1 MSSTLS
7 LLSCQNPFCIHFKKK
22 GFKNQAALTNHIDRS
37 PGCYNYLANQTIV
50 ALPHGASVVGRRRQ
64 LDEDVEVTW
73 TSNKRPSLLRR
84 NKVNDVVIAEG
95 GLPICP
101 MPLYPDVHLV
111 GASGMQRGGQ
121 QNLVANDTSILEHIE
136 DDEDGHDTP
145 ADFDGDGPDDSS
157 VQQGLNAMANTQ
169 DVDFEAPS
177 FRSNFM
183 YTTDQKWTVSLL
195 KILDNANA
203 QDYAFG
209 QVLEWARKAAANNYS
224 FNPVGGLSHAK
235 NVDALIN
242 SVRNGKQM
250 LPFTRRVLVPHGPP
264 SDVICFD
271 FVAQLLSLLQNRSIM
286 TAENLAIDINNPLK
300 PYFAS
305 EGNVLGEAISGSV
318 YRQAYK
324 RLITD
329 PSTQLFVPIIQWID
343 RTTVTGNDRFS
354 LKPYMFTPA
363 IFTEKFRR
371 SIKAWGYHGFLPKRK
386 TSSAQNQVLRQGDPT
401 RNYHAELDGVL
412 ESFRECA
419 PRLRGVFLPMGPTG
433 LVRVDI
439 VTCLLFVIQ
448 DMQEGDSLCGRYG
461 VHTPGIRRH
470 CRSCNVNYDDLENF
484 NVRCSFLTASSMDN
498 IAKCGNKETRKQ
510 WSQHEV
516 DNAFNR
522 VVFADPDRGIF
533 GATPVETMHAFRKG
547 VVEYVTK
554 FVLENVPASKKAA
567 FDDLAI
573 GFHKS
578 HRQAHRKAYP
588 STDFSNGVTNLT
600 MITASERLG
609 LVFLFV
615 ILFQYDEGWRIIQEC
630 LDKGTNDKVPKV
642 LEVLES
648 ILTFDAWMNQTSFW
662 DLSNPVHVAQ
672 QMALH
677 KRAIRKFM
685 EMCTTHIPIKSQ
697 DENAWKFPKFHELLH
712 LIDDMSRFGS
722 PVNFCA
728 QRPESLLKDAA
739 KRPGKRA
746 QKRRVGS
753 AFELQAAQRL
763 MHSKMIDTV
772 HTRIWGEDPTLPNN
786 RNDTVDIDRNALY
799 QGTGQATFGWVS
811 RVKVGK
817 CYQYKIAWDT
827 KTHLDLMKLPPNLM
841 EFVCNSFPECKK
853 IEFCT
858 EYQRGH
864 QPDDVHTFRC
874 HPSYQSD
881 GAIYDWMIINF
892 GEEHGNFPCRLV
904 LVVVLDPP
912 EDPDEKYQL
921 IVQCTTEKV
930 PEHESN
936 LLREWKW
943 SPEYTIV
950 PANAIVAPSFVISIT
965 HDGTTVLEAKPYQE
979 WASKFA

>member
-1 MSSTLS
+1 
-7 LLSCQNPFCIHFKKK
+7 
-22 GFKNQAALTNHIDRS
+22 
-37 PGCYNYLANQTIV
+37 
-50 ALPHGASVVGRRRQ
+50 
-64 LDEDVEVTW
+64 
-73 TSNKRPSLLRR
+73 
-84 NKVNDVVIAEG
+84 
-95 GLPICP
+95 
-101 MPLYPDVHLV
+101 
-111 GASGMQRGGQ
+111 
-121 QNLVANDTSILEHIE
+121 
-136 DDEDGHDTP
+136 
-145 ADFDGDGPDDSS
+145 
-157 VQQGLNAMANTQ
+157 
-169 DVDFEAPS
+169 
-177 FRSNFM
+177 
-183 YTTDQKWTVSLL
+183 
-195 KILDNANA
+195 
-203 QDYAFG
+203 
-209 QVLEWARKAAANNYS
+209 
-224 FNPVGGLSHAK
+224 
-235 NVDALIN
+235 
-242 SVRNGKQM
+242 
-250 LPFTRRVLVPHGPP
+250 
-264 SDVICFD
+264 
-271 FVAQLLSLLQNRSIM
+271 
-286 TAENLAIDINNPLK
+286 
-300 PYFAS
+300 
-305 EGNVLGEAISGSV
+305 
-318 YRQAYK
+318 
-324 RLITD
+324 
-329 PSTQLFVPIIQWID
+329 
-343 RTTVTGNDRFS
+343 
-354 LKPYMFTPA
+354 
-363 IFTEKFRR
+363 
-371 SIKAWGYHGFLPKRK
+371 
-386 TSSAQNQVLRQGDPT
+386 
-401 RNYHAELDGVL
+401 
-412 ESFRECA
+412 
-419 PRLRGVFLPMGPTG
+419 
-433 LVRVDI
+433 
-439 VTCLLFVIQ
+439 
-448 DMQEGDSLCGRYG
+448 
-461 VHTPGIRRH
+461 
-470 CRSCNVNYDDLENF
+470 
-484 NVRCSFLTASSMDN
+484 
-498 IAKCGNKETRKQ
+498 
-510 WSQHEV
+510 
-516 DNAFNR
+516 
-522 VVFADPDRGIF
+522 
-533 GATPVETMHAFRKG
+533 
-547 VVEYVTK
+547 
-554 FVLENVPASKKAA
+554 
-567 FDDLAI
+567 
-573 GFHKS
+573 
-578 HRQAHRKAYP
+578 
-588 STDFSNGVTNLT
+588 
-600 MITASERLG
+600 
-609 LVFLFV
+609 
-615 ILFQYDEGWRIIQEC
+615 
-630 LDKGTNDKVPKV
+630 
-642 LEVLES
+642 
-648 ILTFDAWMNQTSFW
+648 
-662 DLSNPVHVAQ
+662 
-672 QMALH
+672 
-677 KRAIRKFM
+677 M

-786 RNDTVDIDRNALY
+786 RNDAVDIDRNALY